1 MSNKI
6 TILNKM
12 KFRLKQKMNKFKIRK
27 TNMIFY
33 NKSKLIK
40 LYLQY
45 YPGNGIVGNQ
55 KRN

>member
-12 KFRLKQKMNKFKIRK
+12 KFILKQRMNKFKIRK

-45 YPGNGIVGNQ
+45 CPGNGIVGNQ